1 MFKYTKM
8 VCKAG
13 NTLIKSHHRIKK
25 YARHPEKYSNEER
38 FNYIRDFL
46 LKLNDKALHGYFIV
60 NGLQNVPEGQV
71 LFTPNHT
78 SNADPITMLITSDR
92 PISILAK
99 KEIQKMPY
107 VRSVSKALKCNF
119 IDRYNLRSEI
129 KTFKAVDKLLT
140 ENKDLSYVIFP
151 EGTRSTGPDFNVN
164 TFHPGSFKV
173 AVKKQLPIVPVCIYL
188 SARAVNVNYS
198 YKVYPI
204 QVSYL
209 KPLFYEDYK
218 DMTVNELASY
228 VQELVEDELVHLK
241 EKDPQLVSELNNYS
255 LKKTNKVLL
264 RKTKKPK
271 HPSEK
276 KIEKNNKKYSKEEK
290 KLKLQEEKNKLK
302 QEKLQAKIELKQNK
316 NKVSTKNKL
325 ITVKENESSLKRL
338 EEVNLKNEKVIEK
351 VNQRYQEIEDR
362 INQKEEEFCLE
373 LDRIYSKPSK

>member
-1 MFKYTKM
+1 MFKYSKM
-8 VCKAG
+8 VLKAG

-60 NGLQNVPEGQV
+60 NGLQNVPDGQV

-99 KEIQKMPY
+99 KEIQTMPY

-129 KTFKAVDKLLT
+129 KTFKAVDKLLS

-151 EGTRSTGPDFNVN
+151 EGTRSTGPDFNLN

-209 KPLFYEDYK
+209 NPILYEDYK
-218 DMTVNELASY
+218 DMTINELASY
-228 VQELVEDELVHLK
+228 VQELIEDELVILK
-241 EKDPQLVSELNNYS
+241 EKDPLLVSELNNYS

-264 RKTKKPK
+264 KKTSKPK

-290 KLKLQEEKNKLK
+290 KLKIQEEKKKEK
-302 QEKLQAKIELKQNK
+302 QEKLQAKIDKKENK
-316 NKVSTKNKL
+316 SKVNKTDKL
-325 ITVKENESSLKRL
+325 ITIKENDSSLKKL
-338 EEVNLKNEKVIEK
+338 EEVNTKNEKILEQ
-351 VNQRYQEIEDR
+351 VNQRYQEIQDR
-362 INQKEEEFCLE
+362 INKKEEEFALE
-373 LDRIYSKPSK
+373 LDKIYSPSSR